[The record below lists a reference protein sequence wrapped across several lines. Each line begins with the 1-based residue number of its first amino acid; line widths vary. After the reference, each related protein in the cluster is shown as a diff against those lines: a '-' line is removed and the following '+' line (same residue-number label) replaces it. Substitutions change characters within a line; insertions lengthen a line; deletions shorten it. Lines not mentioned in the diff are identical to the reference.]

1 MVSFVAKTL
10 NLKDY
15 KPVEGKTLLNM
26 AYGEAKKENGF
37 ESVPLVEEF
46 VIETLKSIDTKGYTD
61 CQGAIVA
68 R

>member
-1 MVSFVAKTL
+1 
-10 NLKDY
+10 
-15 KPVEGKTLLNM
+15 M

-61 CQGAIVA
+61 CQGSIVA

>member
-1 MVSFVAKTL
+1 
-10 NLKDY
+10 
-15 KPVEGKTLLNM
+15 M

-61 CQGAIVA
+61 CQGSIVA
-68 R
+68 RQAVADKYEFHKK